1 MSTVLI
7 ILAITTLVVAG
18 WALLKGKQPTIV
30 LLFAGL
36 TLSALTLLLEPST
49 QILDEEA
56 SSGSRWIDLLGQV
69 ETISADQLSGV
80 GLIIMA
86 ASGFSAYMKKIGA
99 TRALVEVVARPI
111 ARLHHPIL
119 LLVLCYFIGQ
129 ALFMVIP
136 SAAGLALLLL
146 VSLFPILTN
155 AGVSPASAGAMI
167 VSVSAL
173 PVGPGTGTEIL
184 AAQTMEVSP
193 TVFFVRYQ
201 LPVAVP
207 TMIVIAAALALTQ
220 RYFDARQPRP
230 TATTVQEPAATSD
243 SPAAPGWYACFVV
256 LPVIL
261 LIIFSPLTNDSIE
274 LSTVTAFIAVWVLAV
289 LLEAVRH
296 REISE
301 TFTRAKAFFTGMG
314 SSFGSVVCL
323 IIAAQVFAESL
334 KLSGLIDGLISL
346 ASGAN
351 FGVAAMALVL
361 MLIVGAV
368 TYVTGSGVGAF
379 SAFAPLAPQVA
390 HGVSGSMAAL
400 LIPMQLAG
408 GLFRSMSPIA
418 GVMIAVSGSIGTSPA
433 NLAKRTTIPM
443 VAGIVT
449 MSALSLI
456 VL

>member
-99 TRALVEVVARPI
+99 TRALVEVVSRPI

-256 LPVIL
+256 LPIIL

-301 TFTRAKAFFTGMG
+301 TFIRAKAFFTGMG

-334 KLSGLIDGLISL
+334 K
-346 ASGAN
+346 
-351 FGVAAMALVL
+351 
-361 MLIVGAV
+361 LIVGAV